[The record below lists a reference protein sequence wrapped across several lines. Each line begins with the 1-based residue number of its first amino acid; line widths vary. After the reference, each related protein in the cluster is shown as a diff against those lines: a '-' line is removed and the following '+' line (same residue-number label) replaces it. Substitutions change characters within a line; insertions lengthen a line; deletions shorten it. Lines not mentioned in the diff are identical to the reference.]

1 MKVDIMKALTIVV
14 SLALSLASAAAAHAQ
29 AAPPSTIE
37 IMAPWA
43 RATPAGAKNGAAYM
57 TILNK
62 GKEADRLVAVLTT
75 VAKTAAMHRTE
86 TENGVMK
93 MLPVD
98 AVDVRAGSQ
107 AVFKPGGYH
116 VMLMD
121 LKQPLKEGQSFPMTL
136 TFEKAGKITVTVK
149 VQKMGAADDN
159 MGHMQQ
165 DMGGMKTE

>member
-1 MKVDIMKALTIVV
+1 MKADIMKALITAVA
-14 SLALSLASAAAAHAQ
+14 LALSLASVATAHAQ
-29 AAPPSTIE
+29 GAPTSTIE

-43 RATPAGAKNGAAYM
+43 RATPGGAKNGAAYM

-62 GKEADRLVAVLTT
+62 GKEADRLVAVSTT

-93 MLPVD
+93 MLAVD

-121 LKQPLKEGQSFPMTL
+121 LKQPLVEGESFPMTL
-136 TFEKAGKITVTVK
+136 TFEKAGIITVTVK
-149 VQKMGAADDN
+149 VQKIGAADDK

-165 DMGGMKTE
+165 DMGGMRTE

>member
-1 MKVDIMKALTIVV
+1 MKTDIMKALIIAL
-14 SLALSLASAAAAHAQ
+14 SLALSLASVATAHGQTTSA
-29 AAPPSTIE
+29 STIE

-43 RATPAGAKNGAAYM
+43 RATPGGATNGAAYM

-62 GKEADRLVAVLTT
+62 GKEADRLVAVSTT
-75 VAKTAAMHRTE
+75 VAETAAMHRSE

-93 MLPVD
+93 MLAVD
-98 AVDVRAGSQ
+98 AVDVRGGSQ

-121 LKQPLKEGQSFPMTL
+121 LKQPLVEGESFPMTL

-149 VQKMGAADDN
+149 VQKIGAAEDE
-159 MGHMQQ
+159 MGHMQH
-165 DMGGMKTE
+165 DMGGMKSE